1 MTNQPHDA
9 PTLASAALLLREDDH
24 ALVVRHRDS
33 DARFPGLWS
42 LPLRIVEDH
51 EVAEDAITTVLRDVL
66 HVQPGPFEFSDTFYL
81 EGADAK
87 RLIVNVFTCVAWEG
101 EPRYSADEYEDAAW
115 VAPANPG
122 SLDLVPEL
130 RAWFAE
136 AFGAADGEGSLAPDA
151 LSARLSDARM
161 ELLAAYETI
170 PRGARTHPLEG
181 DWSPLDV
188 LAHAAE
194 VEAYYF
200 EESRRLLEQPG
211 HTWRPFNDAQ
221 WFDIHRTRPR
231 EQETA
236 LLDRADTIRAATRAW
251 LATLSAADLAAYG
264 NHPRRGVVQLD
275 DRIDKIAEH
284 DREHAAQLR
293 AMADAARVA
302 GATTRGG
309 GDAAATR

>member
-1 MTNQPHDA
+1 MTNQSNDA

-24 ALVVRHRDS
+24 ALVVRHRDD

-42 LPLRIVEDH
+42 LPLRVVEDH
-51 EVAEDAITTVLRDVL
+51 EAAEDAVTIVMREVL

-81 EGADAK
+81 EGADAR
-87 RLIVNVFTCVAWEG
+87 RLIVNVFTCVGWEG

-122 SLDLVPEL
+122 SLDLVAEL

-136 AFGAADGEGSLAPDA
+136 AFGAANDEGSLTPDTLA
-151 LSARLSDARM
+151 ARLSEARL
-161 ELLAAYETI
+161 ELLAAYEAI
-170 PRGARTHPLEG
+170 PHEARTRPLDG
-181 DWSPLDV
+181 GWSPLDV

-194 VEAYYF
+194 VEAYYC

-211 HTWRPFNDAQ
+211 HTWRQFNEAQ

-236 LLDRADTIRAATRAW
+236 LLDRADAIRAATRAW
-251 LATLSAADLAAYG
+251 LATLSAADLVAYG
-264 NHPRRGVVQLD
+264 NHPQRGVVQLHE
-275 DRIDKIAEH
+275 RIDKIAEH

-293 AMADAARVA
+293 AMADAARVV
-302 GATTRGG
+302 GATMEGG
-309 GDAAATR
+309 GDAAADR